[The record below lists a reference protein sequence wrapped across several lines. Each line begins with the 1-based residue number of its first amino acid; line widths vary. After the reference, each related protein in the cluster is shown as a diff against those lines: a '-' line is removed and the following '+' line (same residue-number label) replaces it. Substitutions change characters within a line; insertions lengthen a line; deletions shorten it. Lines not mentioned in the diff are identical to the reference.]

1 MPDGDEKV
9 IHFHFLAASETVGIF
24 DGHLREGKACPLG
37 NVNLGGSADPGQM
50 GTFKYRNM
58 NNYDFFVISDILPFY
73 NIKEKSVFL
82 TSIIHLLIRL
92 VTI

>member
-1 MPDGDEKV
+1 MSDGDAKV

-24 DGHLREGKACPLG
+24 DGHLREGKACLG
-37 NVNLGGSADPGQM
+37 NVNLVGSADPGQM

-58 NNYDFFVISDILPFY
+58 NNYDFFVISDILPFN